1 MFFLYAGASPNNA
14 DEVVKLL
21 NAEIR
26 LIADKGI
33 TPQEFEM
40 AKQQTLS
47 QLIMGMELSSA
58 RMKLAGRRLL
68 MLGQTLSLEEMSA
81 GFKSVTLSEVNSLAA
96 DLASAPRSAA
106 LVGAGVDRVSDELL
120 KGEIC

>member
-14 DEVVKLL
+14 GEVVKLL
-21 NAEIR
+21 NGEIR
-26 LIADKGI
+26 LIAEKGV

-68 MLGQTLSLEEMSA
+68 MLNQTLSLEEMSA
-81 GFKSVTLSEVNSLAA
+81 GFKKVTLDEVNSIAA
-96 DLASAPRSAA
+96 GLASAPRSAA
-106 LVGAGVDRVSDELL
+106 LVGAGVDKVSDGLL
-120 KGEIC
+120 KGEAC